1 MKKKIKI
8 PVNLLAIHTFIGQP
22 RYLKVLGNTQ
32 IMSFYNTEKLC
43 QIDIVTD
50 RLEYFRFYAERMAE
64 KSWNCY
70 ICIHDVT
77 ETRRRALYLD
87 GDRLQDESCVWL
99 PGLSGLESRLYDDSM
114 NHT

>member
-1 MKKKIKI
+1 MLQFSEQSVPTLGQVVNHEKTKKI

-64 KSWNCY
+64 KS
-70 ICIHDVT
+70 
-77 ETRRRALYLD
+77 
-87 GDRLQDESCVWL
+87 
-99 PGLSGLESRLYDDSM
+99 
-114 NHT
+114 